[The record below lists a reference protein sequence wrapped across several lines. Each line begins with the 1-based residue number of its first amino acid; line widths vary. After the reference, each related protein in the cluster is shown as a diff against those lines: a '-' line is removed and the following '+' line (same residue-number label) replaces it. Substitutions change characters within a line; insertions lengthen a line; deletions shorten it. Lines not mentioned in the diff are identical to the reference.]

1 MVFLVYWVF
10 IYLLESVLENV
21 DTKLFHSIP
30 VIFELY
36 FVLDI
41 FLKVFYPM
49 FLEKKGHGFQIY
61 TNQETTHF
69 PQYSAI
75 QVKT

>member
-1 MVFLVYWVF
+1 
-10 IYLLESVLENV
+10 
-21 DTKLFHSIP
+21 
-30 VIFELY
+30 
-36 FVLDI
+36 
-41 FLKVFYPM
+41 M